1 MLKLVLL
8 FSGPRSVRQC
18 LLFRRRP
25 LGPGKAHPIPH
36 SAADQ
41 VLNQMGLFM
50 RGAGH
55 HEPVLWPYLVCSAA
69 SGADTTDQVAE
80 TAPVDHHQ
88 HPVCR
93 GRRNGDCQFLAMSTA
108 CGLLGQEH

>member
-1 MLKLVLL
+1 MY
-8 FSGPRSVRQC
+8 
-18 LLFRRRP
+18 RRRS
-25 LGPGKAHPIPH
+25 LGFGKAHPIPH

-50 RGAGH
+50 RVACH
-55 HEPVLWPYLVCSAA
+55 HEPVLWSYLVCSAA

-80 TAPVDHHQ
+80 TVSVDHHQ

-93 GRRNGDCQFLAMSTA
+93 GRRNGDYQFRAMSTA
-108 CGLLGQEH
+108 CGLLGQGH